1 MALPVV
7 LKSGKNYITLVL
19 DPEIEFASLLQHI
32 VSKFVEAQSF
42 FNHEA
47 IAVKFDGRRLEEKEK
62 LIILD
67 AIDEYTTITVSQIIE
82 NDEVMEYAVE
92 KAAFDKL
99 NAKRREKERIARE
112 AWENEEELPI
122 ETEIENNSILVCHD
136 LKAGE
141 KIFGT
146 GSIIVKGNVP
156 SGAMLKAGNSIIV
169 FGRLEGQALAGNDP
183 IAENP
188 FIMAMDFYPEN
199 FRIGKILGSIPSK
212 GKRLKKRKQN
222 TFTMARFVN
231 GAISIEN
238 INNR

>member
-19 DPEIEFASLLQHI
+19 DSEMDFPTLLQNI
-32 VSKFVEAQSF
+32 VSKFIEAQKF
-42 FNHEA
+42 FNHES
-47 IAVKFDGRRLEEKEK
+47 IALKFDGRKLEEKEK

-67 AIDEYTTITVSQIIE
+67 AIDEYTTITISQIIE

-99 NAKRREKERIARE
+99 NAKREEKKRIARM
-112 AWENEEELPI
+112 AWENDEELPI
-122 ETEIENNSILVCHD
+122 ETVIENNSILVCHD
-136 LKAGE
+136 LEPGE

-169 FGRLEGQALAGNDP
+169 IGSLYGQALAGNDP
-183 IAENP
+183 VAQTP
-188 FIMAMDFYPEN
+188 FILARDFYPEN
-199 FRIGKILGSIPSK
+199 FRIGSIIGSIPQKK
-212 GKRLKKRKQN
+212 GRMKKRDKN
-222 TFTMARFVN
+222 VYKIARFLE
-231 GAISIEN
+231 GAISIEDFK
-238 INNR
+238 

>member
-19 DPEIEFASLLQHI
+19 DSDMEFASLLQNI
-32 VSKFVEAQSF
+32 VSKFLDAQKF
-42 FNHEA
+42 FNHES
-47 IAVKFDGRRLEEKEK
+47 IALKFEGRKLDEKEK

-67 AIDEYTTITVSQIIE
+67 AIDEYTTITISQIIE

-99 NAKRREKERIARE
+99 NAKRKEKERIALE
-112 AWENEEELPI
+112 AWENDEDLPV
-122 ETEIENNSILVCHD
+122 ETEIENNCILICHD
-136 LKAGE
+136 LRPGE

-146 GSIIVKGNVP
+146 GNIVVRGNVP

-169 FGRLEGQALAGNDP
+169 FGKLDGQALAGNDP
-183 IAENP
+183 VVENP
-188 FIMAMDFYPEN
+188 FIMANDFNPEN
-199 FRIGKILGSIPSK
+199 FRIGRIVGTLPKA
-212 GKRLKKRKQN
+212 KKRKKKHKEN
-222 TFTMARFVN
+222 EFKIAHFIN

-238 INNR
+238 YINR